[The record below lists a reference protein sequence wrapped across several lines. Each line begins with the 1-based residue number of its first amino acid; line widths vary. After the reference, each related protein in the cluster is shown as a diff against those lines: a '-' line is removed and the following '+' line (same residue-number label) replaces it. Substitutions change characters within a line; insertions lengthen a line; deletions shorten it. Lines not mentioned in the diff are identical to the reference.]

1 MNKRR
6 NIYRG
11 VNKRRNQVAKVA
23 VIGSIIICV
32 LGGIA
37 FTKFF
42 DFSSIVD
49 KFKEM
54 NIFAM
59 NSIRKVDEYEYG
71 DIIDEVNKD
80 KESDINTDNEVA
92 KSANIMNWNMYSVQI
107 AALDNEEELK
117 EVESKLTKDKI
128 PFSIIEID
136 NIKKVQT
143 YASFNEE
150 ESRKNLEVIKEDF
163 PDAFVSKL
171 EVPLVN
177 LQYTDKYGY
186 VENICAELNNLINNL
201 EEESS
206 FWIETSESVSVETYE
221 EIQKNRE
228 TILKNLEKEA
238 KKIDYEGME
247 IFKSNLLEYIKSMS
261 EKSNQSLKM
270 VKDKNYYVSESL
282 FMSSMQGYY
291 SFINS
296 IKSV

>member
-71 DIIDEVNKD
+71 DIIDEFNKD

-228 TILKNLEKEA
+228 TILKKLEKEA